1 MQGPLVEVLR
11 AATPLPSLIN
21 RCKCVAFGGLCEMM
35 VAPTVANAMRFWP
48 SDSGS
53 PGGQLDASE
62 SNIRKATRLLMTWVH
77 ASERAA
83 RSCAFPTN
91 ESNISNL
98 AQTTNLGVRSSNLF
112 GRATVRFFTKL
123 SPIGSRVPHQGA
135 DMARETC
142 CRSPAAV
149 NAHPLNDS
157 LGASGRALC
166 ANLDAVLLWA
176 NAAHMRALAWMT

>member
-1 MQGPLVEVLR
+1 MAPDQSSSSGASDVSMACGATSTRCQDFRLRRCPRRVLLLRYSPLIGVAEDRRSALYWRLKRVL
-11 AATPLPSLIN
+11 
-21 RCKCVAFGGLCEMM
+21 GLN
-35 VAPTVANAMRFWP
+35 VIAPR
-48 SDSGS
+48 
-53 PGGQLDASE
+53 
-62 SNIRKATRLLMTWVH
+62 R
-77 ASERAA
+77 
-83 RSCAFPTN
+83 
-91 ESNISNL
+91 
-98 AQTTNLGVRSSNLF
+98 RSSAHF
-112 GRATVRFFTKL
+112 RRPWRATVRFFTKL